1 MKNEKT
7 LLMLTENTA
16 YEKLLKLFGSN
27 ENDVIEISG
36 STSSSQLCAAA
47 FLCLSVFLMR
57 DVTAI

>member
-1 MKNEKT
+1 MV
-7 LLMLTENTA
+7 TENTA
-16 YEKLLKLFGSN
+16 YEKLLKLFSSN

-36 STSSSQLCAAA
+36 STSSPQLCAAA